1 MEIYDIYVL
10 GRILDYIWRLPVY
23 LRANITIPIYGEKF
37 VISALKEINE
47 ILKTNKISKST
58 QESIKIFI
66 ENLITNYPDEIEN
79 PNLKIRDAEDLR
91 DDSKIWADRIKHELN
106 NIVIYRAFTDG
117 RLSATKLCDGAKS
130 FFQAK
135 IWKKLTKIIKEDL
148 EESAK
153 CLLTQSW
160 TASGT
165 MSVRALESGVKKYYE
180 DITGNSSDGKT
191 FGQMTN
197 ELRDSSSADEKLVG
211 YMDYLKDIRN
221 DLAHPNKR
229 IGQFEAEQAFQ
240 HTVEILSTVY
250 K

>member
-1 MEIYDIYVL
+1 
-10 GRILDYIWRLPVY
+10 
-23 LRANITIPIYGEKF
+23 
-37 VISALKEINE
+37 
-47 ILKTNKISKST
+47 
-58 QESIKIFI
+58 
-66 ENLITNYPDEIEN
+66 
-79 PNLKIRDAEDLR
+79 
-91 DDSKIWADRIKHELN
+91 
-106 NIVIYRAFTDG
+106 
-117 RLSATKLCDGAKS
+117 
-130 FFQAK
+130 
-135 IWKKLTKIIKEDL
+135 
-148 EESAK
+148 
-153 CLLTQSW
+153 
-160 TASGT
+160 